1 MTKKLLLIAFLALTI
16 SFSTA
21 YAESISVDIDGKS
34 YEIEYTPF
42 KAEIKSVSA
51 DLDMQAL
58 IFTVKSNDPDSS
70 LKITFDRIFFD
81 AKLQSGSDDAFFVL
95 EDGEE
100 VKFDEKKSTTTR
112 ALTFSISEGTE
123 EIEIIGS
130 HLAGVTYLQSTASTP
145 ITEDVEKAAAQKAAA
160 EKAAAEKAAAEK
172 AAAEKAAAEKAAAE
186 KAADAEQS
194 LKDACG
200 VGTVYKDGECVLSP
214 QLAQTDATK
223 SMSFI
228 LPIVI
233 GFGIAMGI
241 LLILWGIGKRSN
253 KELED

>member
-1 MTKKLLLIAFLALTI
+1 MSKILLIALLALTI
-16 SFSTA
+16 SFSTVHA
-21 YAESISVDIDGKS
+21 DSVSVDIDDTS

-42 KAEIKSVSA
+42 KAQIKSVSA
-51 DLDMQAL
+51 DMDFISL
-58 IFTVKSNDPDSS
+58 IFTVQVDDPTAS
-70 LKITFDRIFFD
+70 LKVVFDRVFFD
-81 AKLQSGSDDAFFVL
+81 AKFQSGNDDDFFVL
-95 EDGEE
+95 ADGEE
-100 VKFDEKKSTTTR
+100 VNFDEKKTSTQRT
-112 ALTFSISEGTE
+112 LTFGLDQGTE
-123 EIEIIGS
+123 ELEIIGT
-130 HLAGVTYLQSTASTP
+130 HLTGVTFLQNTVSTP
-145 ITEDVEKAAAQKAAA
+145 ITEEAEKAAEAAQKAA

-172 AAAEKAAAEKAAAE
+172 ASE
-186 KAADAEQS
+186 DIEQS

-233 GFGIAMGI
+233 GFGIAMGV

>member
-1 MTKKLLLIAFLALTI
+1 MISKILLTAFLALTI
-16 SFSTA
+16 SFSTV
-21 YAESISVDIDGKS
+21 YADSVSVDIDGIS

-42 KAEIKSVSA
+42 KSQIKSVSA
-51 DLDMQAL
+51 DMDFISL
-58 IFTVKSNDPDSS
+58 IFTVQVDDPTAS
-70 LKITFDRIFFD
+70 LKVVFDRVFFD
-81 AKLQSGSDDAFFVL
+81 AKFQSGNDDDFFVL
-95 EDGEE
+95 ADGEE
-100 VKFDEKKSTTTR
+100 VNFDEKKTNTQRT
-112 ALTFSISEGTE
+112 LTFGLDQGTE
-123 EIEIIGS
+123 EIEIIGT
-130 HLAGVTYLQSTASTP
+130 HLTGVTFLQSTVSTP
-145 ITEDVEKAAAQKAAA
+145 ITEETEEAERAAAAA

-172 AAAEKAAAEKAAAE
+172 TAE
-186 KAADAEQS
+186 DIEQS

-233 GFGIAMGI
+233 GFGIAMVV

>member
-1 MTKKLLLIAFLALTI
+1 MSKILLIALLALTI
-16 SFSTA
+16 SFSTVHA
-21 YAESISVDIDGKS
+21 DSVSVDIDDTS

-42 KAEIKSVSA
+42 KAQIKSVSA
-51 DLDMQAL
+51 DMDFISL
-58 IFTVKSNDPDSS
+58 IFTVQVDDPTAS
-70 LKITFDRIFFD
+70 LKVVFDRVFFD
-81 AKLQSGSDDAFFVL
+81 AKFQSGNDDDFFVL
-95 EDGEE
+95 ADGEE
-100 VKFDEKKSTTTR
+100 VNFDEKKTSTQRT
-112 ALTFSISEGTE
+112 LTFGLDQGTE
-123 EIEIIGS
+123 ELEIIGT
-130 HLAGVTYLQSTASTP
+130 HLTGVTFLQNTVSTP
-145 ITEDVEKAAAQKAAA
+145 ITEEAEKAAEAAQKAA

-172 AAAEKAAAEKAAAE
+172 ASE
-186 KAADAEQS
+186 DIEQS

>member
-1 MTKKLLLIAFLALTI
+1 MISKILLTAFLALTI
-16 SFSTA
+16 SFSTV
-21 YAESISVDIDGKS
+21 YADSVSVDIDGIS

-42 KAEIKSVSA
+42 KSQIKSVSA
-51 DLDMQAL
+51 DMDFISL
-58 IFTVKSNDPDSS
+58 IFTVQVDDPTAS
-70 LKITFDRIFFD
+70 LKVVFDRVFFD
-81 AKLQSGSDDAFFVL
+81 AKFQSGNDDDFFVL
-95 EDGEE
+95 ADGEE
-100 VKFDEKKSTTTR
+100 VNFDEKKTNTQRT
-112 ALTFSISEGTE
+112 LTFGLDQGTE
-123 EIEIIGS
+123 EIEIIGT
-130 HLAGVTYLQSTASTP
+130 HLTGVTFLQSTVSTP
-145 ITEDVEKAAAQKAAA
+145 ITEETEEAERAAAAA

-172 AAAEKAAAEKAAAE
+172 AVE
-186 KAADAEQS
+186 DIEQS

-214 QLAQTDATK
+214 QLTQTDATK

-233 GFGIAMGI
+233 GFGIAMGV

>member
-1 MTKKLLLIAFLALTI
+1 LISKILLIAFLALTI
-16 SFSTA
+16 SLSTA
-21 YAESISVDIDGKS
+21 YADSVSVDIDDTS

-42 KAEIKSVSA
+42 KAQIKSVSA
-51 DLDMQAL
+51 DMDFISL
-58 IFTVKSNDPDSS
+58 IFTVQVDDPTAS
-70 LKITFDRIFFD
+70 LKVVFDRVFFD
-81 AKLQSGSDDAFFVL
+81 AKYQSGNDDDFFVL
-95 EDGEE
+95 ADGEE
-100 VKFDEKKSTTTR
+100 VNFDEKKTSTQRT
-112 ALTFSISEGTE
+112 LTFGLDQGTE
-123 EIEIIGS
+123 ELEIIGT
-130 HLAGVTYLQSTASTP
+130 HLTGVTFLQNTVSTP
-145 ITEDVEKAAAQKAAA
+145 ITEEAEKAAEAAQKAA

-172 AAAEKAAAEKAAAE
+172 ASE
-186 KAADAEQS
+186 DIEQS

-233 GFGIAMGI
+233 GFGIAMVI

>member
-1 MTKKLLLIAFLALTI
+1 MSKVPLIAFLALTI
-16 SFSTA
+16 SFTSA
-21 YAESISVDIDGKS
+21 YADSVSVDIDDIS

-42 KAEIKSVSA
+42 KAQIKSVSA
-51 DLDMQAL
+51 DMDFISL
-58 IFTVKSNDPDSS
+58 IFTVQVDDPTAS
-70 LKITFDRIFFD
+70 LKVVFDRVFFD
-81 AKLQSGSDDAFFVL
+81 AKFQSGNDDDFFVL
-95 EDGEE
+95 ADGEE
-100 VKFDEKKSTTTR
+100 VNFDEKKTSIQRT
-112 ALTFSISEGTE
+112 LTFGLDQGTE
-123 EIEIIGS
+123 EIEIIGT
-130 HLAGVTYLQSTASTP
+130 HLTGVTFLQNTVSTP
-145 ITEDVEKAAAQKAAA
+145 ITEEAEKAAEAA

-172 AAAEKAAAEKAAAE
+172 AAEKASE
-186 KAADAEQS
+186 DIEQS

-233 GFGIAMGI
+233 GFAVAMAV

>member
-1 MTKKLLLIAFLALTI
+1 MSKILLIALMALTI

-21 YAESISVDIDGKS
+21 YADSVSVDIDDTS

-42 KAEIKSVSA
+42 KSQIKSVSA
-51 DLDMQAL
+51 DMDFISL
-58 IFTVKSNDPDSS
+58 IFTVQVDDPTAS
-70 LKITFDRIFFD
+70 LKVVFDRVFFD
-81 AKLQSGSDDAFFVL
+81 AKFQSGNDDDFFVL
-95 EDGEE
+95 ADGEE
-100 VKFDEKKSTTTR
+100 VNFDEKKTSTQRT
-112 ALTFSISEGTE
+112 LTFGLDQGTE
-123 EIEIIGS
+123 ELEIIGT
-130 HLAGVTYLQSTASTP
+130 HLTGVTFLQNTVSTP
-145 ITEDVEKAAAQKAAA
+145 ITEEAEKAAEAAQKAA

-172 AAAEKAAAEKAAAE
+172 ASE
-186 KAADAEQS
+186 DIEQS

-233 GFGIAMGI
+233 GFGIAMVV

>member
-1 MTKKLLLIAFLALTI
+1 MISKILLIAFLALTI

-21 YAESISVDIDGKS
+21 YADSVSVDIDDIS

-42 KAEIKSVSA
+42 KAQIKSVSA
-51 DLDMQAL
+51 DMDFISL
-58 IFTVKSNDPDSS
+58 IFTVQVDDPTAS
-70 LKITFDRIFFD
+70 LKVVFDRVFFD
-81 AKLQSGSDDAFFVL
+81 AKFQSGNDDDFFVL
-95 EDGEE
+95 ADGEE
-100 VKFDEKKSTTTR
+100 VNFDEKKTNTQRT
-112 ALTFSISEGTE
+112 LTFGLDQGTE
-123 EIEIIGS
+123 EIEIIGT
-130 HLAGVTYLQSTASTP
+130 HLTGVTFLQSTVSTP
-145 ITEDVEKAAAQKAAA
+145 ITEETEEAERAAAAA
-160 EKAAAEKAAAEK
+160 EKAAAEKAAEEKTAE
-172 AAAEKAAAEKAAAE
+172 
-186 KAADAEQS
+186 DIEQS

-214 QLAQTDATK
+214 QLTQTDATK

-233 GFGIAMGI
+233 GFGIAMGV

>member
-1 MTKKLLLIAFLALTI
+1 MISKILLIAFLALTI
-16 SFSTA
+16 SLSTA
-21 YAESISVDIDGKS
+21 YADSVSVDIDDIS

-42 KAEIKSVSA
+42 KAQIKSVSA
-51 DLDMQAL
+51 DMDFISL
-58 IFTVKSNDPDSS
+58 IFTVQVDDPTAS
-70 LKITFDRIFFD
+70 LKVVFDRVFFD
-81 AKLQSGSDDAFFVL
+81 AKFQSGNDDDFFVL
-95 EDGEE
+95 ADGEE
-100 VKFDEKKSTTTR
+100 VNFDEKKTNTQRT
-112 ALTFSISEGTE
+112 LTFGLDQGTE
-123 EIEIIGS
+123 EIEIIGT
-130 HLAGVTYLQSTASTP
+130 HLTGVTFLQSTVSTP
-145 ITEDVEKAAAQKAAA
+145 ITEETEEAERAAAAA
-160 EKAAAEKAAAEK
+160 EKAAAEKAAEEKTAE
-172 AAAEKAAAEKAAAE
+172 
-186 KAADAEQS
+186 DIEQS

-233 GFGIAMGI
+233 GFGIAMGV

>member
-1 MTKKLLLIAFLALTI
+1 MSKILLIALLALTI
-16 SFSTA
+16 SFSTVHA
-21 YAESISVDIDGKS
+21 DSVSVDIDDTS

-42 KAEIKSVSA
+42 KAQIKSVSA
-51 DLDMQAL
+51 DMDFISL
-58 IFTVKSNDPDSS
+58 IFTVQVDDPTAS
-70 LKITFDRIFFD
+70 LKVVFDRVFFD
-81 AKLQSGSDDAFFVL
+81 AKFQSGNDDDFFVL
-95 EDGEE
+95 ADGEE
-100 VKFDEKKSTTTR
+100 VNFDEKKASTQRT
-112 ALTFSISEGTE
+112 LTFGLDQGTE
-123 EIEIIGS
+123 ELEIIGT
-130 HLAGVTYLQSTASTP
+130 HLTGVTFLQNTVSTP
-145 ITEDVEKAAAQKAAA
+145 ITEEAEKAAEAAQKAA

-172 AAAEKAAAEKAAAE
+172 ASE
-186 KAADAEQS
+186 DIEQS

-233 GFGIAMGI
+233 GFGIAMGV

-253 KELED
+253 KDLED

>member
-1 MTKKLLLIAFLALTI
+1 MSKILLIAFLALTI
-16 SFSTA
+16 SLSTA
-21 YAESISVDIDGKS
+21 YADSVSVDIDDTS

-42 KAEIKSVSA
+42 KAQIKSVSA
-51 DLDMQAL
+51 DMDFISL
-58 IFTVKSNDPDSS
+58 IFTVQVDDPTAS
-70 LKITFDRIFFD
+70 LKVVFDRVFFD
-81 AKLQSGSDDAFFVL
+81 AKYQSGNDDDFFVL
-95 EDGEE
+95 ADGEE
-100 VKFDEKKSTTTR
+100 VNFDEKKTSTQRT
-112 ALTFSISEGTE
+112 LTFGLDQGTE
-123 EIEIIGS
+123 ELEIIGT
-130 HLAGVTYLQSTASTP
+130 HLTGVTFLQNTVSTP
-145 ITEDVEKAAAQKAAA
+145 ITEEVEKAAEAA

-172 AAAEKAAAEKAAAE
+172 AAEKASE
-186 KAADAEQS
+186 DIEQS

-233 GFGIAMGI
+233 GFGIAMVV